1 MKIHE
6 YQAKEILA
14 AHGIPVNAGQTA
26 TTPEEAEARARQIG
40 KMTVVKAQVLV
51 GGRGKAGGVKLA
63 KTPEEAR
70 EKAQAILGMDIKGIT
85 VQKVLIA
92 DAADIAQEYYLG
104 AIVDRGS
111 KRIVVMASAAGGVE
125 IEEVAAKTP
134 ELIHRVYVDPMV
146 GFQDYQA
153 RDLGFAMEIPAPLMR
168 DFVKICRGVVQSL
181 LDVDASLVE
190 INPLVR
196 TPDEKLLA
204 IDAKID
210 LDDNA
215 LPRHP
220 DLEALRDPNEDEP
233 AEKAAR
239 EVGLSYV
246 KLDGN
251 IGCMVNGSGLAMG
264 TMDAIKLHG
273 GEPANFLDVSG
284 GANEQ
289 QVTAAMRIILSD
301 PKVQAVWI
309 NIFGGITRGDIV
321 ARGILAGL
329 KAVQTDLPIVIRL
342 VGTNSEEG
350 RKILAD
356 AGLVAL
362 ESMDEA
368 AAKVVAL
375 AQERA
380 AHGSHGAQGA
390 KEAQG

>member
-14 AHGIPVNAGQTA
+14 QHGIPVNAGELA
-26 TTPEEAEARARQIG
+26 TTPDEAEAIARRIG
-40 KMTVVKAQVLV
+40 KMVVVKAQVLV

-63 KTPEEAR
+63 KTPEDAR
-70 EKAQAILGMDIKGIT
+70 EKAAQILGMDIKGIT

-111 KRIVVMASAAGGVE
+111 KRIVIMASAAGGVE

-134 ELIHRVYVDPMV
+134 ELIHRVAIDPMV
-146 GFQDYQA
+146 GFQEFQA
-153 RDLGFAMEIPAPLMR
+153 RDLGFAMAIPGGLMR
-168 DFVKICRGVVQSL
+168 DFVKICRGLVESL
-181 LDVDASLVE
+181 IASDASLAE

-196 TPDEKLLA
+196 TPDNKLLA
-204 IDAKID
+204 IDAKMD

-215 LPRHP
+215 LYRHP

-233 AEKAAR
+233 AEKQAR
-239 EVGLSYV
+239 EVGLNYV

-264 TMDAIKLHG
+264 TMDAVKLHG

-309 NIFGGITRGDIV
+309 NIFGGITRGDVV
-321 ARGILAGL
+321 ARGILAGI
-329 KAVQTDLPIVIRL
+329 KAVQTDVPMVIRL

-350 RKILAD
+350 RAILAD

-375 AQERA
+375 AQERV
-380 AHGSHGAQGA
+380 AHGP
-390 KEAQG
+390 KEAQA

>member
-14 AHGIPVNAGQTA
+14 QHGIPVNAGELAA
-26 TTPEEAEARARQIG
+26 TPDEAEAIARRMG
-40 KMTVVKAQVLV
+40 KMVVVKAQVLV

-63 KTPEEAR
+63 KTPEDAR
-70 EKAQAILGMDIKGIT
+70 EKAAEILGMDIKGIT

-111 KRIVVMASAAGGVE
+111 KRIVIMASAAGGVE

-134 ELIHRVYVDPMV
+134 ELIHRVAIDPMV
-146 GFQDYQA
+146 GFQEFQA
-153 RDLGFAMEIPAPLMR
+153 RDLGFAMEIPGGLMR
-168 DFVKICRGVVQSL
+168 DFVKICRGLVESL
-181 LDVDASLVE
+181 IASDASLAE

-196 TPDEKLLA
+196 TPDNRLLA
-204 IDAKID
+204 IDAKMD

-215 LPRHP
+215 LYRHP

-233 AEKAAR
+233 AEKQAR
-239 EVGLSYV
+239 EVGLNYV

-264 TMDAIKLHG
+264 TMDAVKLHG

-309 NIFGGITRGDIV
+309 NIFGGITRGDVV
-321 ARGILAGL
+321 ARGILAGI
-329 KAVQTDLPIVIRL
+329 KAVQTDVPMVIRL
-342 VGTNSEEG
+342 VGTNSAEG
-350 RKILAD
+350 RQILAD

-375 AQERA
+375 AQERV
-380 AHGSHGAQGA
+380 AHGQ
-390 KEAQG
+390 KEAQA

>member
-14 AHGIPVNAGQTA
+14 RHGIPVNSGELA
-26 TTPEEAEARARQIG
+26 TTPEEAEAIARKIG
-40 KMTVVKAQVLV
+40 KMVVVKAQVLV

-70 EKAQAILGMDIKGIT
+70 EKAQQILGMDIKGIT

-104 AIVDRGS
+104 AILDRGS
-111 KRIVVMASAAGGVE
+111 KQIVVMASAAGGVE
-125 IEEVAAKTP
+125 IEEVARETP
-134 ELIHRVYVDPMV
+134 ELIHRVGVDPLI
-146 GFQDYQA
+146 GFQDFQA
-153 RDLGFAMEIPAPLMR
+153 RDLAYAMEIPAPLIR
-168 DFVKICRGVVQSL
+168 DFVKICRGLVDAL
-181 LDVDASLVE
+181 IAADASLAE
-190 INPLVR
+190 INPLIR
-196 TPDEKLLA
+196 TPDGKLLA
-204 IDAKID
+204 IDAKMD
-210 LDDNA
+210 LDDFGLA
-215 LPRHP
+215 RHP
-220 DLEALRDPNEDEP
+220 DLEALRDPNEDIP
-233 AEKAAR
+233 VEKAAR
-239 EVGLSYV
+239 EAGLSYV
-246 KLDGN
+246 KLDGD

-289 QVTAAMRIILSD
+289 QVTTAMRLILSD
-301 PKVQAVWI
+301 PKVNAVLI

-329 KAVQTDLPIVIRL
+329 KAVQTDLPMVIRL

-350 RKILAD
+350 RQILAD
-356 AGLVAL
+356 NGLVAL

-375 AQERA
+375 AHERA
-380 AHGSHGAQGA
+380 AQGQTQ
-390 KEAQG
+390 KEAHA

>member
-14 AHGIPVNAGQTA
+14 RHGIPVNSGELA
-26 TTPEEAEARARQIG
+26 TTPEDAEAIARKIG
-40 KMTVVKAQVLV
+40 KMVVVKAQVLV

-70 EKAQAILGMDIKGIT
+70 EKAQQILGMDIKGIT

-104 AIVDRGS
+104 AILDRGS
-111 KRIVVMASAAGGVE
+111 KQIVVMASAAGGVE
-125 IEEVAAKTP
+125 IEEVARETP
-134 ELIHRVYVDPMV
+134 ELIHRVGVDPLI
-146 GFQDYQA
+146 GFQDFQA
-153 RDLGFAMEIPAPLMR
+153 RDLAYAMEIPAPLIR
-168 DFVKICRGVVQSL
+168 DFVKICRGLVDALIAS
-181 LDVDASLVE
+181 DASLAE
-190 INPLVR
+190 INPLIR
-196 TPDEKLLA
+196 TPDGKLLA
-204 IDAKID
+204 IDAKMD
-210 LDDNA
+210 LDDFGLA
-215 LPRHP
+215 RHP
-220 DLEALRDPNEDEP
+220 DLEALRDPNEDIP
-233 AEKAAR
+233 VEKAAR
-239 EVGLSYV
+239 EAGLSYV
-246 KLDGN
+246 KLDGD

-289 QVTAAMRIILSD
+289 QVTTAMRLILSD
-301 PKVQAVWI
+301 PKVNAVLI

-329 KAVQTDLPIVIRL
+329 KAVQTDLPMVIRL

-350 RKILAD
+350 RQILAD
-356 AGLVAL
+356 NGLVAL

-375 AQERA
+375 AHERA
-380 AHGSHGAQGA
+380 AQGQTQ
-390 KEAQG
+390 KEAHA

>member
-1 MKIHE
+1 MKLHE

-14 AHGIPVNAGQTA
+14 AHGIPVNTGELA
-26 TTPEEAEARARQIG
+26 TTPDEAEAIARRMN
-40 KMTVVKAQVLV
+40 KMVVVKAQVLV

-63 KTPEEAR
+63 KTPTEAR

-104 AIVDRGS
+104 AILDRDS
-111 KRIVVMASAAGGVE
+111 KRVILMGSAAGGVE
-125 IEEVAAKTP
+125 IEEVARETP
-134 ELIHRVYVDPMV
+134 EKIHRETVDPLV

-153 RDLGFAMEIPAPLMR
+153 RRLGFAMEIPGPLLR
-168 DFVKICRGVVQSL
+168 DFTKICRGLVDSL
-181 LDVDASLVE
+181 YASDASLAE

-196 TPDEKLLA
+196 TPENTLLA

-210 LDDNA
+210 LDDNG
-215 LPRHP
+215 LFRHP
-220 DLEALRDPNEDEP
+220 DLEKLRDPNEDIP
-233 AEKAAR
+233 AEKLAR
-239 EVGLSYV
+239 EAGLNYV

-273 GEPANFLDVSG
+273 GEPANFLDVGG
-284 GANEQ
+284 GANEER
-289 QVTAAMRIILSD
+289 VTTAMRIILSD
-301 PKVQAVWI
+301 AKVRAVWI
-309 NIFGGITRGDIV
+309 NIFGGITRGDVV

-329 KAVQTDLPIVIRL
+329 KAVQTELPIVIRL
-342 VGTNSEEG
+342 VGTNAEEG
-350 RKILAD
+350 RRILAD
-356 AGLVAL
+356 AGMVAL

-375 AQERA
+375 VR
-380 AHGSHGAQGA
+380 AQGA
-390 KEAQG
+390 AGQPGAQTEAHA

>member
-14 AHGIPVNAGQTA
+14 RHGIPVNSGELA
-26 TTPEEAEARARQIG
+26 TTPDEAEAIARKIG
-40 KMTVVKAQVLV
+40 KMVVVKAQVLV

-70 EKAQAILGMDIKGIT
+70 EKAQQILGMDIKGIT

-104 AIVDRGS
+104 AILDRGS
-111 KRIVVMASAAGGVE
+111 KQVVVMASAAGGVE
-125 IEEVAAKTP
+125 IEEVAKETP
-134 ELIHRVYVDPMV
+134 ELIHRVGVDPLI
-146 GFQDYQA
+146 GFQDFQA
-153 RDLGFAMEIPAPLMR
+153 RDLAYAMEIPAPLIR
-168 DFVKICRGVVQSL
+168 GFVKICRGLVDAL
-181 LDVDASLVE
+181 IAADASLAE
-190 INPLVR
+190 INPLIR
-196 TPDEKLLA
+196 TPDGKLLA
-204 IDAKID
+204 IDAKMD
-210 LDDNA
+210 LDDFGLA
-215 LPRHP
+215 RHP
-220 DLEALRDPNEDEP
+220 DLEALRDPNEDIP
-233 AEKAAR
+233 VEKAAR
-239 EVGLSYV
+239 EAGLSYV
-246 KLDGN
+246 KLDGD

-289 QVTAAMRIILSD
+289 QVTTAMRLILSD
-301 PKVQAVWI
+301 PKVNAVLI
-309 NIFGGITRGDIV
+309 NIFGGITRGDVV

-329 KAVQTDLPIVIRL
+329 KAVQTNLPMVIRL

-350 RKILAD
+350 RQILAD
-356 AGLVAL
+356 NGLVAL

-375 AQERA
+375 AHERA
-380 AHGSHGAQGA
+380 AQGQHQTQ
-390 KEAQG
+390 KEAHA

>member
-14 AHGIPVNAGQTA
+14 RHGIPVNSGELA
-26 TTPEEAEARARQIG
+26 TTPDEAEAIARKIG
-40 KMTVVKAQVLV
+40 KMVVVKAQVLV

-70 EKAQAILGMDIKGIT
+70 EKAQQILGMDIKGIT

-104 AIVDRGS
+104 AILDRGS
-111 KRIVVMASAAGGVE
+111 KQIVVMASAAGGVE
-125 IEEVAAKTP
+125 IEEVARETP
-134 ELIHRVYVDPMV
+134 ELIHRVGVDPLI
-146 GFQDYQA
+146 GFQDFQA
-153 RDLGFAMEIPAPLMR
+153 RDLAYAMEIPAPLIR
-168 DFVKICRGVVQSL
+168 DFVKICRGLVDAL
-181 LDVDASLVE
+181 IAGDASLAE
-190 INPLVR
+190 INPLIR
-196 TPDEKLLA
+196 TPDGKLLA
-204 IDAKID
+204 IDAKMD
-210 LDDNA
+210 LDDFGLA
-215 LPRHP
+215 RHP
-220 DLEALRDPNEDEP
+220 DLEALRDPNEDIP
-233 AEKAAR
+233 VEKAAR
-239 EVGLSYV
+239 EAGLSYV
-246 KLDGN
+246 KLDGD

-289 QVTAAMRIILSD
+289 QVTTAMRLILSD
-301 PKVQAVWI
+301 PKVNAVLI

-329 KAVQTDLPIVIRL
+329 KAVQTDLPMVIRL

-350 RKILAD
+350 RQILAD
-356 AGLVAL
+356 NGLVAL

-375 AQERA
+375 AHERA
-380 AHGSHGAQGA
+380 AQGQTQ
-390 KEAQG
+390 KEAHA

>member
-6 YQAKEILA
+6 YQAKEIFA
-14 AHGIPVNAGQTA
+14 RHGIPVNSGEVTSS
-26 TTPEEAEARARQIG
+26 PDEAAAIAQRLG
-40 KMTVVKAQVLV
+40 KMVVVKAQVLV

-85 VQKVLIA
+85 VQQVLVA

-104 AIVDRGS
+104 AILDRNS
-111 KRIVVMASAAGGVE
+111 KRVVVMASAAGGVE
-125 IEEVAAKTP
+125 IEEVARTNP
-134 ELIHRVYVDPMV
+134 EAIHRVAVDPAV
-146 GFQDYQA
+146 GFQDFQA
-153 RDLGFAMEIPAPLMR
+153 RDLGFAMGLAPNLIGP
-168 DFVKICRGVVQSL
+168 FVKICKGLVAAFV
-181 LDVDASLVE
+181 DVDASLAE
-190 INPLVR
+190 INPLIR
-196 TPDEKLLA
+196 TPENTLLA

-210 LDDNA
+210 LDDSGLA
-215 LPRHP
+215 RHR

-233 AEKAAR
+233 AEKEAR
-239 EVGLSYV
+239 EVGLNYV

-289 QVTAAMRIILSD
+289 QVTTAMRLILSD
-301 PKVQAVWI
+301 PKVKAVWI
-309 NIFGGITRGDIV
+309 NIFGGITRGDVV

-356 AGLVAL
+356 AGVVAL

-375 AQERA
+375 AQGRD
-380 AHGSHGAQGA
+380 AQGP
-390 KEAQG
+390 KEARA

>member
-14 AHGIPVNAGQTA
+14 RHGIPVNSGELA
-26 TTPEEAEARARQIG
+26 TTPDEAEAIARKIG
-40 KMTVVKAQVLV
+40 KMVVVKAQVLV

-70 EKAQAILGMDIKGIT
+70 EKAQQILGMDIKGIT

-104 AIVDRGS
+104 AILDRGS
-111 KRIVVMASAAGGVE
+111 KQIVVMASAAGGVE
-125 IEEVAAKTP
+125 IEEVARETP
-134 ELIHRVYVDPMV
+134 ELIHRVGVDPLI
-146 GFQDYQA
+146 GFQDFQA
-153 RDLGFAMEIPAPLMR
+153 RDLAYAMEIPAPLIR
-168 DFVKICRGVVQSL
+168 DFVKICRGLVDAL
-181 LDVDASLVE
+181 IAGDASLAE
-190 INPLVR
+190 INPLIR
-196 TPDEKLLA
+196 TPDGKLLA
-204 IDAKID
+204 IDAKTD
-210 LDDNA
+210 LDDFGLA
-215 LPRHP
+215 RHP
-220 DLEALRDPNEDEP
+220 DLEALRDPNEDIP
-233 AEKAAR
+233 VEKAAR
-239 EVGLSYV
+239 EAGLSYV
-246 KLDGN
+246 KLDGD

-289 QVTAAMRIILSD
+289 QVTTAMRLILSD
-301 PKVQAVWI
+301 PKVNAVLI

-329 KAVQTDLPIVIRL
+329 KAVQTDLPMVIRL

-350 RKILAD
+350 RQILAD
-356 AGLVAL
+356 NGLVAL

-375 AQERA
+375 AHERA
-380 AHGSHGAQGA
+380 AQGQTQ
-390 KEAQG
+390 KEAHA

>member
-14 AHGIPVNAGQTA
+14 QHGIPVNAGELAA
-26 TTPEEAEARARQIG
+26 TPDEAEAIARRMG
-40 KMTVVKAQVLV
+40 KMVVVKAQVLV

-63 KTPEEAR
+63 KTPEDAR
-70 EKAQAILGMDIKGIT
+70 EKAAQILGMDIKGIT

-111 KRIVVMASAAGGVE
+111 KRIVIMASAAGGVE

-134 ELIHRVYVDPMV
+134 ELIHRVAIDPLV
-146 GFQDYQA
+146 GFQEFQA
-153 RDLGFAMEIPAPLMR
+153 RDLGFALEIPAGLMR
-168 DFVKICRGVVQSL
+168 DFVKICRGLVESL
-181 LDVDASLVE
+181 IASDASLAE

-196 TPDEKLLA
+196 TPDNKLLA
-204 IDAKID
+204 IDAKMD

-215 LPRHP
+215 LYRHP

-233 AEKAAR
+233 AEKQAR
-239 EVGLSYV
+239 EVGLNYV

-264 TMDAIKLHG
+264 TMDAVKLHG

-309 NIFGGITRGDIV
+309 NIFGGITRGDVV
-321 ARGILAGL
+321 ARGILAGI
-329 KAVQTDLPIVIRL
+329 KAVQTDVPMVIRL
-342 VGTNSEEG
+342 VGTNSAEG
-350 RKILAD
+350 RQILAD

-368 AAKVVAL
+368 AAQVVAL
-375 AQERA
+375 AQA
-380 AHGSHGAQGA
+380 HVAHGQ
-390 KEAQG
+390 KEAQA

>member
-14 AHGIPVNAGQTA
+14 RHGIPVNSGELA
-26 TTPEEAEARARQIG
+26 TTPDEAEAIARKIG
-40 KMTVVKAQVLV
+40 KMVVVKAQVLV

-70 EKAQAILGMDIKGIT
+70 EKAQQILGMDINGIT

-104 AIVDRGS
+104 AILDRGS
-111 KRIVVMASAAGGVE
+111 KQIVVMASAAGGVE
-125 IEEVAAKTP
+125 IEEVARETP
-134 ELIHRVYVDPMV
+134 ELIHRVGVDPLI
-146 GFQDYQA
+146 GFQDFQA
-153 RDLGFAMEIPAPLMR
+153 RDLAYAMEIPAPLIR
-168 DFVKICRGVVQSL
+168 DFVKICRGLVEAL
-181 LDVDASLVE
+181 IAGDASLAE
-190 INPLVR
+190 INPLIR
-196 TPDEKLLA
+196 TPDGKLLA
-204 IDAKID
+204 IDAKMD
-210 LDDNA
+210 LDDFGLA
-215 LPRHP
+215 RHP
-220 DLEALRDPNEDEP
+220 DLEALRDPNEDIP
-233 AEKAAR
+233 VEKAAR
-239 EVGLSYV
+239 EAGLSYV
-246 KLDGN
+246 KLDGD

-289 QVTAAMRIILSD
+289 QVTTAMRLILSD
-301 PKVQAVWI
+301 PKVNAVLI

-329 KAVQTDLPIVIRL
+329 KAVQTDLPMVIRL

-350 RKILAD
+350 RQILAD
-356 AGLVAL
+356 NGLVAL

-375 AQERA
+375 AHERA
-380 AHGSHGAQGA
+380 AQGQTQ
-390 KEAQG
+390 KEAHA

>member
-14 AHGIPVNAGQTA
+14 RHGIPVNSGELA
-26 TTPEEAEARARQIG
+26 TTPDEAEAIARKIG
-40 KMTVVKAQVLV
+40 KMVVVKAQVLV

-70 EKAQAILGMDIKGIT
+70 EKAQQILGMYIKGIT

-104 AIVDRGS
+104 AILDRGS
-111 KRIVVMASAAGGVE
+111 KQIVVMASAAGGVE
-125 IEEVAAKTP
+125 IEEVARETP
-134 ELIHRVYVDPMV
+134 ELIHRVGVDPLI
-146 GFQDYQA
+146 GFQDFQA
-153 RDLGFAMEIPAPLMR
+153 RDLAYAMEIPAPLIR
-168 DFVKICRGVVQSL
+168 DFVKICRGLVDAL
-181 LDVDASLVE
+181 IAGDASLAE
-190 INPLVR
+190 INPLIR
-196 TPDEKLLA
+196 TPDGKLLA
-204 IDAKID
+204 IDAKMD
-210 LDDNA
+210 LDDFGLA
-215 LPRHP
+215 RHP
-220 DLEALRDPNEDEP
+220 DLEALRDPNEDIP
-233 AEKAAR
+233 VEKAAR
-239 EVGLSYV
+239 EAGLSYV
-246 KLDGN
+246 KLDGD

-289 QVTAAMRIILSD
+289 QVTTAMRLILSD
-301 PKVQAVWI
+301 PKVNAVLI

-329 KAVQTDLPIVIRL
+329 KAVQTDLPMVIRL

-350 RKILAD
+350 RQILAD
-356 AGLVAL
+356 NGLVAL

-375 AQERA
+375 AHERA
-380 AHGSHGAQGA
+380 AQGQTQ
-390 KEAQG
+390 KEAHA

>member
-14 AHGIPVNAGQTA
+14 RHGIPVNSGELA
-26 TTPEEAEARARQIG
+26 TTPDEAEAIARKIG
-40 KMTVVKAQVLV
+40 KMVVVKAQVLV

-70 EKAQAILGMDIKGIT
+70 EKAQQILGMDIKGIT

-104 AIVDRGS
+104 AILDRGS
-111 KRIVVMASAAGGVE
+111 KQIVVMASAAGGVE
-125 IEEVAAKTP
+125 IEEVAKETP
-134 ELIHRVYVDPMV
+134 ELIHRVGVDPLI
-146 GFQDYQA
+146 GFQDFQA
-153 RDLGFAMEIPAPLMR
+153 RDLAYAMELPAPLIR
-168 DFVKICRGVVQSL
+168 DFVKICRGLVDAL
-181 LDVDASLVE
+181 IAGDASLAE
-190 INPLVR
+190 INPLIR
-196 TPDEKLLA
+196 TPDGKLLA
-204 IDAKID
+204 IDAKMD
-210 LDDNA
+210 LDDFGLA
-215 LPRHP
+215 RHP
-220 DLEALRDPNEDEP
+220 DLEALRDPNEDIP
-233 AEKAAR
+233 VEKAAR
-239 EVGLSYV
+239 EAGLSYV
-246 KLDGN
+246 KLDGD

-289 QVTAAMRIILSD
+289 QVTTAMRLILSD
-301 PKVQAVWI
+301 PKVNAVLI
-309 NIFGGITRGDIV
+309 NIFGGITRGDVV

-329 KAVQTDLPIVIRL
+329 KAVQTDLPMVIRL

-350 RKILAD
+350 RQILAD
-356 AGLVAL
+356 NGLVAL

-375 AQERA
+375 AHERA
-380 AHGSHGAQGA
+380 AQGQHQTQ
-390 KEAQG
+390 KEAHA

>member
-14 AHGIPVNAGQTA
+14 RHGIPVNSGELA
-26 TTPEEAEARARQIG
+26 TTPDEAEAIARKIG
-40 KMTVVKAQVLV
+40 KMVVVKAQVLV

-70 EKAQAILGMDIKGIT
+70 EKAQQILGMDIKGIT

-104 AIVDRGS
+104 AILDRGS
-111 KRIVVMASAAGGVE
+111 KQIVVMASAAGGVE
-125 IEEVAAKTP
+125 IAVVAVATP
-134 ELIHRVYVDPMV
+134 KLIHRVGVDPLI
-146 GFQDYQA
+146 GFQDFQA
-153 RDLGFAMEIPAPLMR
+153 RDLAYAMEIPAPLIR
-168 DFVKICRGVVQSL
+168 DFVKICRGLVDAL
-181 LDVDASLVE
+181 IAGDASLAE
-190 INPLVR
+190 INPLIR
-196 TPDEKLLA
+196 TPDGKLLA
-204 IDAKID
+204 IDAKMD
-210 LDDNA
+210 LDDFGLA
-215 LPRHP
+215 RHP
-220 DLEALRDPNEDEP
+220 DLEALRDPNEDIP
-233 AEKAAR
+233 VEKAAR
-239 EVGLSYV
+239 EAGLSYV
-246 KLDGN
+246 KLDGD

-289 QVTAAMRIILSD
+289 QVTTAMRLILSD
-301 PKVQAVWI
+301 PKVNAVLI

-329 KAVQTDLPIVIRL
+329 KAVQTDLPMVIRL

-350 RKILAD
+350 RQILAD
-356 AGLVAL
+356 NGLVAL

-375 AQERA
+375 AHERA
-380 AHGSHGAQGA
+380 AQGQTQ
-390 KEAQG
+390 KEAHA

>member
-14 AHGIPVNAGQTA
+14 QHGIPVNAGELAA
-26 TTPEEAEARARQIG
+26 TPDEAEAIARRMG
-40 KMTVVKAQVLV
+40 KMVVVKAQVLV

-63 KTPEEAR
+63 KTPEDAR
-70 EKAQAILGMDIKGIT
+70 EKAAQILGMDIKGIT

-111 KRIVVMASAAGGVE
+111 KRIVIMASAAGGVE

-134 ELIHRVYVDPMV
+134 ELIHRVAIDPLV
-146 GFQDYQA
+146 GFQEFQA
-153 RDLGFAMEIPAPLMR
+153 RDLGFALEIPAGLMR
-168 DFVKICRGVVQSL
+168 DFVKICRGLVESL
-181 LDVDASLVE
+181 IASDASLAE

-196 TPDEKLLA
+196 TPDNKLLA
-204 IDAKID
+204 IDAKMD

-215 LPRHP
+215 LYRHP

-233 AEKAAR
+233 AEKQAR
-239 EVGLSYV
+239 EVGLNYV

-264 TMDAIKLHG
+264 TMDAVKLHG

-309 NIFGGITRGDIV
+309 NIFGGITRGDVV
-321 ARGILAGL
+321 ARGILAGI
-329 KAVQTDLPIVIRL
+329 KAVQTDVPMVIRL
-342 VGTNSEEG
+342 VGTNSAEG
-350 RKILAD
+350 RQILAD

-368 AAKVVAL
+368 AAQVVAL
-375 AQERA
+375 AQARV
-380 AHGSHGAQGA
+380 AHGQ
-390 KEAQG
+390 KEAQA

>member
-14 AHGIPVNAGQTA
+14 QHGIPVNPGELARTA
-26 TTPEEAEARARQIG
+26 DEAEAIARSIG
-40 KMTVVKAQVLV
+40 KMVVVKAQVLV

-70 EKAQAILGMDIKGIT
+70 EKAAAILGMDIKGIT

-104 AIVDRGS
+104 AILDRGS
-111 KRIVVMASAAGGVE
+111 KRVIVMGSAAGGVE
-125 IEEVAAKTP
+125 IEEVAKETP
-134 ELIHRVYVDPMV
+134 EKIHRFAVDPLI
-146 GFQDYQA
+146 GFQDFQA
-153 RDLGFAMEIPAPLMR
+153 RDLAFAMEIPAPLVR
-168 DFVKICRGVVQSL
+168 DFGKICRGLVQTL
-181 LDVDASLVE
+181 LDTDASLAE
-190 INPLVR
+190 INPLIR

-210 LDDNA
+210 LDDSGLA
-215 LPRHP
+215 RHP
-220 DLEALRDPNEDEP
+220 ELETLRDPNEDEP
-233 AEKAAR
+233 AEKQAR
-239 EVGLSYV
+239 EVGLNYV
-246 KLDGN
+246 KLDGT

-264 TMDAIKLHG
+264 TMDAVKLNG

-301 PKVQAVWI
+301 PNVKAVWI

-350 RKILAD
+350 RQILAD

-375 AQERA
+375 AQGQSTE
-380 AHGSHGAQGA
+380 AHA
-390 KEAQG
+390 

>member
-14 AHGIPVNAGQTA
+14 RHGIPVNSGELA
-26 TTPEEAEARARQIG
+26 TTPDEAEAIARKIG
-40 KMTVVKAQVLV
+40 KMVVVKAQVLV

-70 EKAQAILGMDIKGIT
+70 EKAQQILGMDIKGIT

-104 AIVDRGS
+104 AILDRGS
-111 KRIVVMASAAGGVE
+111 KQIVVMASAAGGVE
-125 IEEVAAKTP
+125 IEEVARETP
-134 ELIHRVYVDPMV
+134 ELIQRVGVDPLI
-146 GFQDYQA
+146 GFQDFQA
-153 RDLGFAMEIPAPLMR
+153 RDLAYAMEIPAPLIR
-168 DFVKICRGVVQSL
+168 DFVKICRGLVDAL
-181 LDVDASLVE
+181 IAGDASLAE
-190 INPLVR
+190 INPLIR
-196 TPDEKLLA
+196 TPDGKLLA
-204 IDAKID
+204 IDAKMD
-210 LDDNA
+210 LDDFGLA
-215 LPRHP
+215 RHP
-220 DLEALRDPNEDEP
+220 DLEALRDPNEDIP
-233 AEKAAR
+233 VEKAAR
-239 EVGLSYV
+239 EAGLSYV
-246 KLDGN
+246 KLDGD

-289 QVTAAMRIILSD
+289 QVTTAMRLILSD
-301 PKVQAVWI
+301 PKVNAVLI

-329 KAVQTDLPIVIRL
+329 KAVQTDLPMVIRL

-350 RKILAD
+350 RQILAD
-356 AGLVAL
+356 NGLVAL

-375 AQERA
+375 AHERA
-380 AHGSHGAQGA
+380 AQGQTQ
-390 KEAQG
+390 KEAHA

>member
-14 AHGIPVNAGQTA
+14 RHGIPVNSGELA
-26 TTPEEAEARARQIG
+26 TTPDEAEAIARQIG
-40 KMTVVKAQVLV
+40 KMVVVKAQVLV

-70 EKAQAILGMDIKGIT
+70 EKAQQILGMDIKGIT

-104 AIVDRGS
+104 AILDRGS
-111 KRIVVMASAAGGVE
+111 KQVVVMASAAGGVE
-125 IEEVAAKTP
+125 IEEVAKETP
-134 ELIHRVYVDPMV
+134 ELIHRVGVDPLI
-146 GFQDYQA
+146 GFQDFQA
-153 RDLGFAMEIPAPLMR
+153 RDLAYAMEIPAPLIR
-168 DFVKICRGVVQSL
+168 DFVKICRGLVDAL
-181 LDVDASLVE
+181 IAADASLAE
-190 INPLVR
+190 INPLIR
-196 TPDEKLLA
+196 TPDGKLLA
-204 IDAKID
+204 IDAKMD
-210 LDDNA
+210 LDDFGLA
-215 LPRHP
+215 RHP
-220 DLEALRDPNEDEP
+220 DLEALRDPNEDIP
-233 AEKAAR
+233 VEKAAR
-239 EVGLSYV
+239 EAGLSYV
-246 KLDGN
+246 KLDGD

-289 QVTAAMRIILSD
+289 QVTTAMRLILSD
-301 PKVQAVWI
+301 PKVNAVLI
-309 NIFGGITRGDIV
+309 NIFGGITRGDVV

-329 KAVQTDLPIVIRL
+329 KAVQTDLPMVIRL

-350 RKILAD
+350 RQILAD
-356 AGLVAL
+356 NGLVAL

-375 AQERA
+375 AHERA
-380 AHGSHGAQGA
+380 AQGQHQTQ
-390 KEAQG
+390 KEAHA

>member
-14 AHGIPVNAGQTA
+14 RHGIPVNSGELA
-26 TTPEEAEARARQIG
+26 TTPDEAEAIARKIG
-40 KMTVVKAQVLV
+40 KMVVVKAQVLV

-70 EKAQAILGMDIKGIT
+70 EKAQQILGMDIKGIT

-104 AIVDRGS
+104 AILDRGS
-111 KRIVVMASAAGGVE
+111 KQIVVMASAAGGVE
-125 IEEVAAKTP
+125 IEEVAKETP
-134 ELIHRVYVDPMV
+134 ELIHRVGVDPLI
-146 GFQDYQA
+146 GFQDFQA
-153 RDLGFAMEIPAPLMR
+153 RDLAYAMEIPAPLIR
-168 DFVKICRGVVQSL
+168 DFVKICRGLVDALVAS
-181 LDVDASLVE
+181 DASLAE
-190 INPLVR
+190 INPLIR
-196 TPDEKLLA
+196 TPDGKLLA
-204 IDAKID
+204 IDAKMD
-210 LDDNA
+210 LDDFGLA
-215 LPRHP
+215 RHP
-220 DLEALRDPNEDEP
+220 DLEALRDPNEDIP
-233 AEKAAR
+233 VEKAAR
-239 EVGLSYV
+239 EAGLSYV
-246 KLDGN
+246 KLDGD

-289 QVTAAMRIILSD
+289 QVTTAMRLILSD
-301 PKVQAVWI
+301 PKVNAVLI
-309 NIFGGITRGDIV
+309 NIFGGITRGDVV

-329 KAVQTDLPIVIRL
+329 KAVQTDLPMVIRL

-350 RKILAD
+350 RQILAD
-356 AGLVAL
+356 NGLVAL

-375 AQERA
+375 ARERV
-380 AHGSHGAQGA
+380 AQGQKQTQ
-390 KEAQG
+390 KEAHA